1 MYSVFHNAIRPRN
14 KFHPRQVYSLM
25 ICNQKG
31 AKKRPAYL
39 PEKPLRKACQTL
51 PRGV

>member
-14 KFHPRQVYSLM
+14 KFHPRLVCSLM

-31 AKKRPAYL
+31 AKKMTGLYT
-39 PEKPLRKACQTL
+39 RKAAEKGL
-51 PRGV
+51 PDAPPGV

>member
-25 ICNQKG
+25 IRNQKG
-31 AKKRPAYL
+31 AKNDRL
-39 PEKPLRKACQTL
+39 ICQQS
-51 PRGV
+51 R